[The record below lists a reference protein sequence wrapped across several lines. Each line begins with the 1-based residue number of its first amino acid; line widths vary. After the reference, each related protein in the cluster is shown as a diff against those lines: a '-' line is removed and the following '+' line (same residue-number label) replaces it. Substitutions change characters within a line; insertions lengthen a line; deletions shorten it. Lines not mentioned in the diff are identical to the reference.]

1 MFLTKFICEKRF
13 LAVQLQNISPMDS
26 HSHLQMEFLNLKIS
40 QAPLR
45 HVFFIKSCAQIFV
58 MQYLFLG
65 ISDNKNTECLTPNT

>member
-45 HVFFIKSCAQIFV
+45 HVFF
-58 MQYLFLG
+58 Y
-65 ISDNKNTECLTPNT
+65 